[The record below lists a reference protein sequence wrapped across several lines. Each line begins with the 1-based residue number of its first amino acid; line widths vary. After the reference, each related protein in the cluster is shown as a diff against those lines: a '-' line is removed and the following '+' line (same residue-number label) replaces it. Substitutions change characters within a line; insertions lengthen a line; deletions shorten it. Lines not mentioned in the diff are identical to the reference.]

1 VWQTAYAPLPQKFAL
16 DDANWLN
23 ELKTGAYQRWS
34 ERRRQLDQLFQTKN
48 LENQT
53 MEKTEFEGKWE
64 IIRSQFKRWWS
75 LITDFDKVDE
85 ADIKFFE
92 FLTILQLKY
101 GYDRQVAKDEVSI
114 RVAEYETNL
123 QTIIATWP

>member
-1 VWQTAYAPLPQKFAL
+1 MR
-16 DDANWLN
+16 

-85 ADIKFFE
+85 ADIKLFE
-92 FLTILQLKY
+92 FLTMLQLKY
-101 GYDRQVAKDEVSI
+101 GYDRQVAKAEVSI

-123 QTIIATWP
+123 QTVIVTWP

>member
-1 VWQTAYAPLPQKFAL
+1 
-16 DDANWLN
+16 
-23 ELKTGAYQRWS
+23 
-34 ERRRQLDQLFQTKN
+34 
-48 LENQT
+48 

-85 ADIKFFE
+85 ADIKLFE

-101 GYDRQVAKDEVSI
+101 GYDRQVAKNEVGR
-114 RVAEYETNL
+114 RVTEYETKL
-123 QTIIATWP
+123 QTIIATRP